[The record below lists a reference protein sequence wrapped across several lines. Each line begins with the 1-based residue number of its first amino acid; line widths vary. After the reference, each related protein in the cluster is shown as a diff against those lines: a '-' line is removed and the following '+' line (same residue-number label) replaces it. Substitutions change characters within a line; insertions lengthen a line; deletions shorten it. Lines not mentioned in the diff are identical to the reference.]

1 MDGPVIFSSVLAM
14 ALAALIG
21 VSLGILGSGG
31 SIITLPVLVYIA
43 HVPAKEAVG
52 MSMAIVGIT
61 SLFGALIH
69 WRRRNVDIKAALI
82 FSLVGMAGAF
92 LGSTGTHLLS
102 KQVLLLLFAGVMLIV
117 GSLMLRG
124 GPRLDRYR
132 ACHIPRCLIVGFVV
146 GLLTGFLGVGGGFL
160 IVPALDA
167 YRRPGHANGG
177 RNVVSCDRAEFG
189 HRTRRTAALRSINWS
204 LLAGFLLFA
213 FAGMLAG
220 LAFARR
226 LPENLLRRL
235 FAIALIVL
243 AVVLALLNF

>member
-1 MDGPVIFSSVLAM
+1 VIFSSVLAM
-14 ALAALIG
+14 ALAVLIG
-21 VSLGILGSGG
+21 VSLGVLGSGG
-31 SIITLPVLVYIA
+31 SIVTLPVLVYIA

-52 MSMAIVGIT
+52 MSMAIVGAT
-61 SLFGALIH
+61 SLFGAFIH
-69 WRRRNVDIKAALI
+69 WRRGNVDTKAALI
-82 FSLVGMAGAF
+82 FSLFGMAGAF

-102 KQVLLLLFAGVMLIV
+102 KQMLLLLFAGVMLIV

-132 ACHIPRCLIVGFVV
+132 VCHIPRCLLVGFAV

-160 IVPALDA
+160 IVPALMLTAGLDTRMA
-167 YRRPGHANGG
+167 GG
-177 RNVVSCDRAEFG
+177 TSLAVIALNSATGLVGQLRYVSIDW
-189 HRTRRTAALRSINWS
+189 T

-213 FAGMLAG
+213 FAGMVAG

-226 LPENLLRRL
+226 LPETFLRRL

-243 AVVLALLNF
+243 AFVLALLNF